1 VTAAACVRCDRPA
14 LDGHACTHCGVTK
27 PTGQLQQL
35 ADMTGAARDIAQ
47 GLSRRTTTGTT
58 GKPGPQLPF
67 DLGATSRLD
76 AVQVALT
83 AHIDHIGT
91 IRGITRPW
99 FADHTDPIVAAAE
112 WLTAH
117 GLEWMR
123 HRDRDDVARFLTD
136 IDTCARIVAGIA
148 RGPTAQKYLGPC
160 GAPLVWCTCVEQGA
174 ACETHPWTRDV
185 APCEGDVYA
194 REGAS
199 VGRCRTCSA
208 EVSTADRRAWLDAEV
223 RSHAYRAAEIANAFP
238 EIKVNTIRSW
248 AQRGILKSYWR
259 THLGIVTPWT
269 DTDDADEIALRG
281 PRLHYLGDVLDLAA
295 PDAARKAGNQAR
307 RARQTTRKDAAA

>member
-1 VTAAACVRCDRPA
+1 MTAPACVRCDRPA
-14 LDGHACTHCGVTK
+14 PDGHACTHCGVTK

-35 ADMTGAARDIAQ
+35 ADMTGAARDIAR
-47 GLSRRTTTGTT
+47 GFSRRTTTGTT
-58 GKPGPQLPF
+58 GKPGPQLPL

-76 AVQVALT
+76 AVQTALT

-99 FADHTDPIVAAAE
+99 FQPHTDPIVAAAE

-160 GAPLVWCTCVEQGA
+160 GAVDPIDVTTFG
-174 ACETHPWTRDV
+174 HPPGSQTMDGP
-185 APCEGDVYA
+185 PCEGDVYA

-199 VGRCRTCSA
+199 VGRCRTCGA

-223 RSHAYRAAEIANAFP
+223 RSHAYRAAEIAGAYPINA
-238 EIKVNTIRSW
+238 NTIRSW
-248 AQRGILKSYWR
+248 AHRGMLR
-259 THLGIVTPWT
+259 EHAR
-269 DTDDADEIALRG
+269 DRDDKPLY
-281 PRLHYLGDVLDLAA
+281 LLGDVLDLATA
-295 PDAARKAGNQAR
+295 DITR
-307 RARQTTRKDAAA
+307 RAANQTRRATRKDTAA